1 MHHHT
6 SSYQFNLL
14 YLRQL
19 SSRHD
24 KFSTRILPRHRLKNL
39 CVPYININ
47 IPFIF
52 SRSFILK
59 RRVIMNQTFFD
70 PFYVTLVPLFPNRF
84 ISFKIRLPL
93 YNPLLREKFLFIPKS
108 SASCL
113 HFTYVYIRNT
123 ELELET

>member
-70 PFYVTLVPLFPNRF
+70 PFLRKVSRIPSSPIDSSALKSAYRF
-84 ISFKIRLPL
+84 IIHSCERNF
-93 YNPLLREKFLFIPKS
+93 FLFQNHRH
-108 SASCL
+108 L
-113 HFTYVYIRNT
+113 VYILHTSIYVIRN
-123 ELELET
+123 